1 MLAIFGAGAFPGK
14 PVHCQSSELSRSQD
28 VSGRRA
34 KKGGKPAKHRGCHS
48 LLNESECPIPTQT
61 CPRPPVLEDRRRR
74 LTLCQREIRAIEI
87 TEMADPLDYRF
98 GPFVFDARARVLYR
112 DLQVVDL
119 APKAAELLALL
130 LANAGAVLEK
140 DALLDAV
147 WAGRIVG
154 ESSLTRTMSILRTVL
169 GKPESGDGYIDTIS
183 KRGYRFS
190 AEVTSVIPTSLNDAS
205 IAVLP
210 FNCYSACED
219 SEYFVD
225 GLTEEITSELYKRG
239 DGWLR
244 VMARTTCMTFKNS
257 LQRIGAIGRE
267 LGVDYV
273 LEGSVRRHGEQ
284 LRIAA
289 QLIRV
294 KDEMHVWAENYER
307 RLGNVLRLQCV
318 VAGEIAREIRG
329 KLAALGI
336 GVCQS

>member
-1 MLAIFGAGAFPGK
+1 MQEVVFSERERARPSQFIAERPNCTDPGPFPDAVQRKAANRRSATLAADI
-14 PVHCQSSELSRSQD
+14 
-28 VSGRRA
+28 
-34 KKGGKPAKHRGCHS
+34 
-48 LLNESECPIPTQT
+48 ESVQMS
-61 CPRPPVLEDRRRR
+61 D
-74 LTLCQREIRAIEI
+74 A
-87 TEMADPLDYRF
+87 LDYRF

-119 APKAAELLALL
+119 APKAAGLLAML
-130 LANAGAVLEK
+130 LANAGAVIEK

-154 ESSLTRTMSILRTVL
+154 ESCLTRTMSILRTVL
-169 GKPESGDGYIDTIS
+169 GTSESGAGYIDTIS

-190 AEVTSVIPTSLNDAS
+190 AEVTSVAPSSFNDAS

-210 FNCYSACED
+210 FNCYSACDENQFF
-219 SEYFVD
+219 SE

-244 VMARTTCMTFKNS
+244 VMARTTSVTFKNS
-257 LQRIGAIGRE
+257 LKRIGAIGRE

-273 LEGSVRRHGEQ
+273 LEGSVRRHGGR

-307 RLGNVLRLQCV
+307 RIGNALRLQCN
-318 VAGEIAREIRG
+318 VAGEIAKQIRG
-329 KLAALGI
+329 KLEA
-336 GVCQS
+336 C